1 MKKSLLLL
9 SLLASANMFAQNGS
23 EVETEAADVDHS
35 LDPAALRPAHET
47 HAEFLQACG
56 GQVPHV
62 ASYQTGEQKC
72 LHVATRGKSVTKPTR
87 TNRRQARRQTRNARH
102 QAVVQQ
108 ARHN

>member
-87 TNRRQARRQTRNARH
+87 STRQARKAKKHARQH
-102 QAVVQQ
+102 QEVIKKA
-108 ARHN
+108 AN

>member
-9 SLLASANMFAQNGS
+9 SLLASANMFAEAG
-23 EVETEAADVDHS
+23 EVVQEEVVDVDPIH
-35 LDPAALRPAHET
+35 DAAAVRPAGET
-47 HAEFLQACG
+47 HEQFLQACG

-62 ASYQTGEQKC
+62 ASHQTGEQRC

-87 TNRRQARRQTRNARH
+87 TRRSQARRQTRNTQH